1 MADLVTELAASETHD
16 LRRRVLRAATPDTDL
31 VWPGDDLATTLHLG
45 VVAGDDAVVVAI
57 STWLRTASPDIAGT
71 GHVGSQLRGMATD
84 PSVRGSGIGSLLLRA
99 GIERAERN
107 GADHVWANARSTVL
121 DFYVAH
127 GFEIASEEFLS
138 AETAIAHRRVLRRR
152 PGS

>member
-1 MADLVTELAASETHD
+1 MAEHVIELSAHATHD
-16 LRRRVLRAATPDTDL
+16 LRRRVLRATTPESDL

-45 VVAGDDAVVVAI
+45 VVASDDAVVVAI

-71 GHVGSQLRGMATD
+71 GRVGVQLRGMATD
-84 PSVRGSGIGSLLLRA
+84 PSVRGSGVGSLLLRA
-99 GIERAERN
+99 GIERAERD

-127 GFEIASEEFLS
+127 GFEITSEDFLS
-138 AETAIAHRRVLRRR
+138 AETAIAHRRVLCRR
-152 PGS
+152 PES